1 MRRRELLTAAGLPA
15 IGLLSIASTASS
27 RDGSEACRSLDDLLG
42 RRRMV
47 RRYRS
52 DPVPDDVVNR
62 LIAAAVRAPSAGH
75 TQPWAFVVVRDADR
89 RRALA
94 EAALGQMFV
103 AEAPV
108 VIVACAELERSRG
121 RYGER
126 GDQYAVIDTAF
137 ACSLLLLAVVEE
149 GLGACFVGA
158 FHDAEVAR
166 ILALPRDVKPIAVI
180 SIGRPAETPSP
191 RKLRRPREVIHRER
205 WILSPPS

>member
-15 IGLLSIASTASS
+15 IGLLSTASTASS

-205 WILSPPS
+205 WI